1 MCGHEVGFDG
11 FDWEDIGEIGA
22 LAEELAE
29 AERERLWLLKELQ
42 PDEEDKVEG
51 DGLDR

>member
-1 MCGHEVGFDG
+1 MCGHEDGFDG
-11 FDWEDIGEIGA
+11 FSWEGIGIAGA
-22 LAEELAE
+22 IAEELAH
-29 AERERLWLLKELQ
+29 AERERLRLLKELQ